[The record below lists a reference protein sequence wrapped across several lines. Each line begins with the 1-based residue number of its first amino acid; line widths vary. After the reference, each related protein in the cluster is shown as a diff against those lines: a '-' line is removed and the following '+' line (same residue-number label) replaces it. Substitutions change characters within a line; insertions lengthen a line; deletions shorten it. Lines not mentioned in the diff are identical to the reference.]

1 MAPSGVADSPGGGAS
16 TAGGPNAPEE
26 TGPTDHPALR
36 AVQWIA
42 QFVFSRFLF
51 AWGLLLL
58 AIAVGLLSAAWV
70 DLSGREQS
78 LLQRLTRTGTVRVLD
93 TAVAV
98 ESQSGPDVMMD
109 PDRALYH
116 HDYRFEY
123 LLELSYLGG
132 HPVRRYQSEPVAAF
146 QDEPFWNVVAVSAP
160 FRTAHFTVKVD
171 RRLDSL
177 LRKSPD
183 RSGYFWSPLDRPM
196 HALAVEWVSAS
207 RDGSVPVRYDPGEP
221 GNFLFADAFAA
232 ATAAQSRGCS
242 IVTGLLLG
250 GLGAFVL
257 IVAVSL
263 LTAGTSNAW
272 VPRVLFCGIL
282 LATPVSSRLLQS
294 AGAWLGLPALHV
306 AFLREW
312 TASTDPRSRVG
323 FLEEAA
329 GRAGD
334 WLEYPIDLAHSRHQ
348 EAFAFFTV
356 TRGDRRF
363 ASFDE
368 AMAAISAQVASQMV
382 TLPASTLIDF
392 FKALDR
398 HMAGEDGWDGPFLE
412 GTRQLALDT
421 TRSASLR
428 SWAISAFCDLASARK
443 DAGVAEAIYQ
453 QYVTS
458 EPDVRGYW
466 RSFFRDYARAPSF
479 AGDLQSGRPE
489 RIRRALELWE
499 RHGDLLDDVRP
510 LVPRL
515 KQLTAHADPDIRKLA
530 LAKWNSR
537 KDWDAR

>member
-1 MAPSGVADSPGGGAS
+1 MAPSGVADSPGGGPDAAEGS
-16 TAGGPNAPEE
+16 NAA
-26 TGPTDHPALR
+26 DHPALR
-36 AVQWIA
+36 AARWIA
-42 QFVFSRFLF
+42 EVVFHRFLF

-58 AIAVGLLSAAWV
+58 AIAVGLVSAAWGSV
-70 DLSGREQS
+70 SGQEQS
-78 LLQRLTRTGTVRVLD
+78 LLERLTRTGTVRVLD
-93 TAVAV
+93 AAVAV
-98 ESQSGPDVMMD
+98 ESQSGPDVLMD
-109 PDRALYH
+109 PGRALDH

-123 LLELSYLGG
+123 LLELSYLGDR
-132 HPVRRYQSEPVAAF
+132 PVRRYRSEPVAAF
-146 QDEPFWNVVAVSAP
+146 QDRPFWSVVAASP
-160 FRTAHFTVKVD
+160 LFRTAHFTVKVD
-171 RRLDSL
+171 RRLDGL

-183 RSGYFWSPLDRPM
+183 RFGYFWSPLDRPM

-207 RDGSVPVRYDPGEP
+207 RDGFVPVRYDPGKP
-221 GNFLFADAFAA
+221 ADFLFADSFAS

-242 IVTGLLLG
+242 IVAGLLLG

-257 IVAVSL
+257 VFAVSL
-263 LTAGTSNAW
+263 LTAGTSNVW
-272 VPRVLFCGIL
+272 IPRVLFCGIL

-312 TASTDPRSRVG
+312 ATSNDPRSRAG
-323 FLEEAA
+323 FLEEIEAN
-329 GRAGD
+329 RQSD
-334 WLEYPIDLAHSRHQ
+334 WLEYRIDLSHSRHT
-348 EAFAFFTV
+348 EVFAFFTV
-356 TRGDRRF
+356 ARGDERF

-368 AMAAISAQVASQMV
+368 AMAAISAQVAAQMV
-382 TLPASTLIDF
+382 AMPASGLVGF

-398 HMAGEDGWDGPFLE
+398 QMAGEDGWDGPFLE
-412 GTRQLALDT
+412 GSRQIALDT
-421 TRSASLR
+421 TRSPNLR

-479 AGDLQSGRPE
+479 ATDLQSGRPE

-510 LVPRL
+510 LAPRL
-515 KQLTAHADPDIRKLA
+515 KQLTAHEDPDIRKLA

-537 KDWDAR
+537 NDWEGR